1 VIPQLKRAA
10 RFLTVSRKKPTTFK
24 DEPLSFDIQNVN
36 FELDGS
42 ANLDPAVTAPSKGAK
57 SAQVVQTQIP
67 GCTTDIGTVEDL
79 LFISEALVNLPCVIW
94 GKLPPRDPE
103 KIGAFNKAF
112 HRYCTRKGIDP
123 WSMFFDEFEMVMM
136 SITILA
142 GYRTDYVELYKKPS
156 DKKDTNV
163 LNLDYNHAKELEE
176 DKVT

>member
-1 VIPQLKRAA
+1 
-10 RFLTVSRKKPTTFK
+10 LTGSRKKTTTFK
-24 DEPLSFDIQNVN
+24 NEPLSFDIQNVN
-36 FELDGS
+36 FEFDGS
-42 ANLDPAVTAPSKGAK
+42 AKLDQAVTAPSKGAK
-57 SAQVVQTQIP
+57 STQVAQAQISS
-67 GCTTDIGTVEDL
+67 TETDIGTVEDL
-79 LFISEALVNLPCVIW
+79 LFISEAIVNLPCVIW

-142 GYRTDYVELYKKPS
+142 GYRKDYVELYKKPI
-156 DKKDTNV
+156 DKKDTDV

-176 DKVT
+176 DKVI